1 MDTSSKHD
9 SSKRDA
15 GARAAWEE
23 RIGKRS
29 AAGAMSQGQ
38 HAAVALPP
46 PDSLVADPG
55 VGQVTLR
62 WQPIEG
68 AVGYLVQRGE
78 SPDGPFAP
86 INNGGGDVIP
96 VPGPPFAD
104 TTGTPGRH
112 YWYAIASLPDV
123 KAPPGALSTPV
134 KAQSESGNPAPLKLS
149 VKVQSPAGQIHPAW
163 HMLGSEHLSQ
173 LFYGQGPG
181 GNNIGE
187 EFAQALRIAKVEL
200 GATHIRAHAILNDEQ
215 HVYQEVN
222 GEARYDFTGIDRIYD
237 RLLDIGLRPVVEL
250 SFMPRA
256 LASDPEATI
265 FTYRGIISPPRDW
278 NRWGELNQHLAA
290 HLVERY
296 GIQEVSQWG
305 FEVWNEANLKVFW
318 TGTQEE
324 YFRLYEIAA
333 RAIKSVDQ
341 RLLVGGPSSAA
352 AEWVVDLLDFVR
364 REQLPLDFVSTHTY
378 GNLPLDIRQALD
390 TYGFKGENDLIPTGN
405 ELRSSFAQPVGK
417 VVKIWWTEWGVS
429 PTHFA
434 AVVDEAF
441 GAPFVLHGMKSIQ
454 GRADAL
460 AYWVISDHFEEL
472 GRPPQLLHGGFGLL
486 TVGNLRKPRFWA
498 LALLQDMGTD
508 LVQLDLQ
515 GDGAVSLVDAWATRK
530 PGGSIDILAWN
541 GTLDQSKA
549 RGSHLLNRRLHITIE
564 QLEDRTYHCSLAR
577 VDASHSNIAAH
588 WQADR
593 DWPTPEQWEQLHA
606 SDKLDEQSLP
616 DVKPT
621 GGITRFDLELPMPGV
636 LRLRLTP

>member
-1 MDTSSKHD
+1 MDTPL
-9 SSKRDA
+9 KRDA
-15 GARAAWEE
+15 GARAEWEE

-29 AAGAMSQGQ
+29 NIDAESQGQ

-46 PDSLVADPG
+46 PDGLVADPG

-62 WQPIEG
+62 WRPVAG
-68 AVGYLVQRGE
+68 AVGYLAQRGE

-86 INNGGGDVIP
+86 VNNGGGDVIP
-96 VPGPPFAD
+96 VPGPPYAD
-104 TTGTPGRH
+104 TTGSPGTR
-112 YWYAIASLPDV
+112 YWYTVASLSDV

-134 KAQSESGNPAPLKLS
+134 AAQSESGTPEPLKLS
-149 VKVQSPAGQIHPAW
+149 VKAQTSAGQIHPAW
-163 HMLGSEHLSQ
+163 RMLGSEHLSQ
-173 LFYGQGPG
+173 LFYAEGPG

-187 EFAQALRIAKVEL
+187 EFAEALRIARDEL

-215 HVYQEVN
+215 HVYREVN
-222 GEARYDFTGIDRIYD
+222 GVAEYDFTGIDRIYD

-250 SFMPRA
+250 SFMPRD
-256 LASDPEATI
+256 LASSPEATV
-265 FTYRGIISPPRDW
+265 FTYGGIISPPRDW
-278 NRWGELNQHLAA
+278 NRWGELNHHLAA
-290 HLVERY
+290 HLVKRY
-296 GIQEVSQWG
+296 GIKEVSQWG

-333 RAIKSVDQ
+333 RAIKSVDE

-364 REQLPLDFVSTHTY
+364 RKQLPLDFVSTHTY
-378 GNLPLDIRQALD
+378 GNLPLDIGQALK
-390 TYGFKGENDLIPTGN
+390 TYGFED
-405 ELRSSFAQPVGK
+405 
-417 VVKIWWTEWGVS
+417 VKIWWTEWGVS

-472 GRPPQLLHGGFGLL
+472 GRPPKLLHGGFGLL

-498 LALLQDMGTD
+498 LALLQDMGTN
-508 LVQLDLQ
+508 LIQLDLQ
-515 GDGAVSLVDAWATRK
+515 GDGAGSLVDAWASHK

-541 GTLDQSKA
+541 GTLDQSKIQ
-549 RGSHLLNRRLHITIE
+549 GSLLLNRHLDITIE

-577 VDASHSNIAAH
+577 VDANHSNIAAH
-588 WQADR
+588 WQSDQ
-593 DWPTPEQWEQLHA
+593 DWPTPEQWKQLHTI
-606 SDKLDEQSLP
+606 DKLDEQSLP
-616 DVKPT
+616 DVKPVD
-621 GGITRFDLELPMPGV
+621 GVARLDLELPMPGV
-636 LRLRLTP
+636 IRLRLTPHR